1 MAKTAREAIKSD
13 SQSEQ
18 PQTRYNKESNSTLS
32 LHPDQITLQTFRD
45 LLSCYQTTV
54 SQVHSRK
61 AILKLRSK
69 YKGSSK
75 DKTGKKSGATP
86 ITKTELDAS
95 EEQQI
100 RKETDKFLEL
110 DQWRYEVLPKVIEE
124 RKRKDGGQEEGS
136 EVEGAHL
143 LKEELIDIMDWKM

>member
-1 MAKTAREAIKSD
+1 M
-13 SQSEQ
+13 
-18 PQTRYNKESNSTLS
+18 
-32 LHPDQITLQTFRD
+32 
-45 LLSCYQTTV
+45 
-54 SQVHSRK
+54 HSRK